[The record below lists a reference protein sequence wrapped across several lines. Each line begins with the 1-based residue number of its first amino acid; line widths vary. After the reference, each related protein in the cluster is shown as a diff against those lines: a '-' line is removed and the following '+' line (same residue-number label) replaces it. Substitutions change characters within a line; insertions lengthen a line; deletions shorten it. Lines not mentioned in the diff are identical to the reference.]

1 MAKCGFVNANN
12 VVVSRMK
19 ITQNDQ
25 QTNIALEPTASNIQL
40 KLNTSNTSFS
50 ALFVLGP
57 EQDEMTRLDI
67 CQKVMVAADYLPI
80 QAQFK
85 E

>member
-1 MAKCGFVNANN
+1 M
-12 VVVSRMK
+12 
-19 ITQNDQ
+19 
-25 QTNIALEPTASNIQL
+25 SNLQL

-85 E
+85 DQAKLQAQSLAQKEVAN